1 MDVTTLFAIVVFGTA
16 WFFWR
21 RTDPEEP
28 LVRLFLGTLMAM
40 GAGVGILSLV
50 LRLTQ

>member
-40 GAGVGILSLV
+40 GADVGILSLV